1 MSNYADVLQE
11 GQDLIEAASA
21 SRPEYFREREIAA
34 VIEMIGRKRSV
45 LLVGPSGVGR
55 TAVLLGVARRL
66 SAETGRGIRAF
77 TTSQIISGTRY
88 IGEWETKL
96 TSLLRECA
104 AANVVLNV
112 LDVWNLSTVG
122 TTSTSKECFLDTM
135 RPQIADGT
143 LQVISEVTPDQLQ
156 EMQRVAKFPSLFE
169 AIRIEPLSDEQ
180 IRSIVDSEAV
190 HCGLTFDEGALDQL
204 FHLCATFSSDRAGPG
219 PMLDLL
225 EKVRDYH
232 DQKLAAGGDAQITPR
247 FVEEVFAIH
256 SGLPLFVISRTE
268 NKPASEIRDWF
279 RQRII
284 GQAAAI
290 EAVVEMIAFF
300 KARLHDTKKPIGTFL
315 LVGPTGVGKTELAR
329 TLAEFLFGSE
339 RRMLRFDMSEFADYN
354 AFEMLIGSP
363 RSASERP
370 ARLLDPVRQQPFQV
384 LLFDELEKAHR
395 NIQDLFLQLLDEGRL
410 TTPWGETVSFRSTI
424 IIATSNAGATE
435 GMTPAMGFGSTQAAY
450 DEDKALKAIEANF
463 RPEFLNR
470 FQHVVLFHPL
480 THEQAARIARMEL
493 QSVWK
498 REGVAGQNLIVD
510 VHDDA
515 IDHVVATGFNARY
528 GARAIKREIRRQ
540 IVLPLATLLMERS
553 LPAGTLIEIGIQD
566 ARVRIHVKDTP
577 EARKSR
583 EENAPLRVRPG
594 ERLTRKDLLDR
605 IAAARAAC
613 EALAVDTDLVDLRE
627 KIEQVDVDRKD
638 YRFWQNAEAAHILAQ
653 QMRWL
658 ETITRLE
665 RLQGWLDELAGGFD
679 VRETRSNLERLA
691 SSLLRLETAMAVA
704 RRELVAMGADGYW
717 DALLEIAPVGGHR
730 DARDFLFGLYSQW
743 AVERRLEIV
752 MLHEPMAS
760 SEAIVIMVKG
770 PFAHG
775 YLKGETGHHR
785 FRRDRDGTVARVRVA
800 PLSERAS
807 PVEFGEQRPLK
818 AIGQLAGKIRSR
830 IAVSGTSL
838 VMQNGRTLA
847 ENRELALDVGPSW
860 PREPMA
866 STPMV
871 RRYDI
876 APFLLRDYLT
886 KSDFTRSDILEPRLF
901 HGLLSARVDK
911 SSGGGDGG
919 ATELD

>member
-1 MSNYADVLQE
+1 MPDFADVLQE
-11 GQDLIEAASA
+11 GQDLVEAASA

-34 VIEMIGRKRSV
+34 VLDMIHRKRSV

-55 TAVLLGVARRL
+55 TAVLHGVVRRL
-66 SAETGRGIRAF
+66 SAETGRGIRSF

-96 TSLLRECA
+96 TSLLKEAA
-104 AANVVLNV
+104 AANIVLNV

-156 EMQRVAKFPSLFE
+156 EMQRVPKFASLFE
-169 AIRIEPLSDEQ
+169 VIRIEPLSGQQ
-180 IRSIVDSEAV
+180 IRRIVDSEAT
-190 HCGLTFDEGALDQL
+190 HCGLTLDEGALEQL

-225 EKVRDYH
+225 DKVRDFR
-232 DQKLAAGGDAQITPR
+232 DQKIAAGEDALITAR
-247 FVEEVFAIH
+247 FVEKVFAIH
-256 SGLPLFVISRTE
+256 SGLPLFVVSRTE
-268 NKPASEIRDWF
+268 NRSAAEIRDWF
-279 RQRII
+279 RERII

-354 AFEMLIGSP
+354 AFEMLVGSP
-363 RSASERP
+363 RSSGERP

-384 LLFDELEKAHR
+384 LLFDEIEKAHR

-410 TTPWGETVSFRSTI
+410 TTPSGETVSFRSTI
-424 IIATSNAGATE
+424 IIATSNVGATE
-435 GMTPAMGFGSTQAAY
+435 GMTPAMGFGGTQTAY
-450 DEDKALKAIEANF
+450 DSDKALKAVEAHF

-480 THEQAARIARMEL
+480 THEQAARIARMDL
-493 QSVWK
+493 QVVLK
-498 REGVAGQNLIVD
+498 REGIAGQSLIVD

-540 IVLPLATLLMERS
+540 IILPLATLLMERS
-553 LPAGTLIEIGIQD
+553 LAAGTLVEIGIHD
-566 ARVRIHVKDTP
+566 GRVRIHVKDTP

-583 EENAPLRVRPG
+583 EESAPLRIRPG
-594 ERLTRKDLLDR
+594 ERLTRKELLDR
-605 IAAARAAC
+605 IAAARSAC
-613 EALAVDTDLVDLRE
+613 EALAVDTELAELRE
-627 KIEQVDVDRKD
+627 QIEKIDADRKD
-638 YRFWQNAEAAHILAQ
+638 YRFWQNADAAHILAQ

-658 ETITRLE
+658 ETVTRVE

-691 SSLLRLETAMAVA
+691 SGVLRLEQATAIAH
-704 RRELVAMGADGYW
+704 RELVAMGSDGYW
-717 DALLEIAPVGGHR
+717 DTLLEIAPVGGHR
-730 DARDFLFGLYSQW
+730 DSRDFLFGLYSQW
-743 AVERRLEIV
+743 ATERRLEIAV
-752 MLHEPMAS
+752 LHEPMAS
-760 SEAIVIMVKG
+760 SEPIVIMLKG
-770 PFAHG
+770 PFAYG

-785 FRRDRDGTVARVRVA
+785 FRRDREGSVARVRVA
-800 PLSERAS
+800 ALSERTS
-807 PVEFGEQRPLK
+807 PVALGEQRPLK

-830 IAVSGTSL
+830 IAIQGTNL
-838 VMQNGRTLA
+838 VLQNSRTLA

-860 PREPMA
+860 PREPMTT
-866 STPMV
+866 TPMV
-871 RRYDI
+871 RRYDF

-901 HGLLSARVDK
+901 HGLLCARVDK
-911 SSGGGDGG
+911 SFGSEDGA
-919 ATELD
+919 ATEPD

>member
-1 MSNYADVLQE
+1 MSNFADVLQE
-11 GQDLIEAASA
+11 GQDLVEIASA
-21 SRPEYFREREIAA
+21 SRPEYFRDREIAA
-34 VIEMIGRKRSV
+34 IAEMLQRKRSV
-45 LLVGPSGVGR
+45 LLVGPSGVGK

-66 SAETGRGIRAF
+66 SAETGRGIRSF

-96 TSLLRECA
+96 TNLLKECM
-104 AANVVLNV
+104 AANAVLNI

-135 RPQIADGT
+135 RPLIADGS
-143 LQVISEVTPDQLQ
+143 LQVISEVAPDQLQ
-156 EMQRVAKFPSLFE
+156 EMLRVPKFASLFE
-169 AIRIEPLSDEQ
+169 AIRIEPLSGEQ
-180 IRSIVDSEAV
+180 NRKIVESEAA
-190 HCGLTFDEGALDQL
+190 HYGLTLDAGALEQL

-225 EKVRDYH
+225 DKVRDYH
-232 DQKLAAGGDAQITPR
+232 EQKLTLGGDAQITPR

-256 SGLPLFVISRTE
+256 SGLPLFVVSRSE
-268 NKPASEIRDWF
+268 SKSAAEIRDWF
-279 RQRII
+279 RERII
-284 GQAAAI
+284 GQTAAI

-300 KARLHDTKKPIGTFL
+300 KARLHDTRKPIGTFL

-354 AFEMLIGSP
+354 AFEMLVGSP
-363 RSASERP
+363 RSMAG

-410 TTPWGETVSFRSTI
+410 TAPTGETVSFRSTI
-424 IIATSNAGATE
+424 VIATSNVGATE
-435 GMTPAMGFGSTQAAY
+435 GMTPGMGFGSTQTAY
-450 DEDKALKAIEANF
+450 DSDKALKAIEAHF

-480 THEQAARIARMEL
+480 THEQAARIARLEL
-493 QSVWK
+493 QSVLK

-540 IVLPLATLLMERS
+540 IVMPLATLLMERS
-553 LPAGTLIEIGIQD
+553 LPAGTLIEIGIHD
-566 ARVRIHVKDTP
+566 ARVRINVKDTP

-594 ERLTRKDLLDR
+594 ERLTRKELLDR
-605 IAAARAAC
+605 ITAARAAC
-613 EALAVDTDLVDLRE
+613 ETLAVDTDLAELRD
-627 KIEQVDVDRKD
+627 KIEKVDADRKD
-638 YRFWQNAEAAHILAQ
+638 YRFWQNADAAQTLAQ

-658 ETITRLE
+658 ETVTRVG
-665 RLQGWLDELAGGFD
+665 RLKDWLDELAGGFD
-679 VRETRSNLERLA
+679 LRETRSNLERLA
-691 SSLLRLETAMAVA
+691 GGLLRLESAVATA

-717 DALLEIAPVGGHR
+717 DALVEIAPVGGQR

-743 AVERRLEIV
+743 ATERRLEIV
-752 MLHEPMAS
+752 VLHEPMAAG
-760 SEAIVIMVKG
+760 ETIAVALKG
-770 PFAHG
+770 PFAYG

-785 FRRDRDGTVARVRVA
+785 FRRDRDGSVARVRVA
-800 PLSERAS
+800 PLSEPAS
-807 PVEFGEQRPLK
+807 PVALGEQRPLK

-830 IAVSGTSL
+830 IEVLGTSL
-838 VMQNGRTLA
+838 VLQNGRPLA
-847 ENRELALDVGPSW
+847 ANRELAFDVGPSW
-860 PREPMA
+860 PQEPMTA
-866 STPMV
+866 TPMV
-871 RRYDI
+871 RRYDF

-886 KSDFTRSDILEPRLF
+886 RSDFTRSDILEPRLF
-901 HGLLSARVDK
+901 HGLLCARVDK
-911 SSGGGDGG
+911 SSGGEDSG
-919 ATELD
+919 TPELD

>member
-1 MSNYADVLQE
+1 MPDFANVLQE
-11 GQDLIEAASA
+11 GQDLVEAASA

-34 VIEMIGRKRSV
+34 IFDMIQRKRSV

-55 TAVLLGVARRL
+55 TAVLHGVARRL
-66 SAETGRGIRAF
+66 SAETGRGIRSF

-96 TSLLRECA
+96 TSLLKECA

-156 EMQRVAKFPSLFE
+156 EMQRVPKFASLFE
-169 AIRIEPLSDEQ
+169 AIRIEPLSDQQ
-180 IRSIVDSEAV
+180 IRSILEREAAD
-190 HCGLTFDEGALDQL
+190 CELTLDDGALDQL
-204 FHLCATFSSDRAGPG
+204 FHLCTTFSSDRAGPG

-225 EKVRDYH
+225 DKVRDYRE
-232 DQKLAAGGDAQITPR
+232 QKRAAGDDVEITPR
-247 FVEEVFAIH
+247 FIDKVFAIH
-256 SGLPLFVISRTE
+256 SGLPLFVISRSE
-268 NKPASEIRDWF
+268 SKSAAEIRDWF
-279 RQRII
+279 RARII

-300 KARLHDTKKPIGTFL
+300 KARLHDTHKPIGSFL

-363 RSASERP
+363 RSAAERP

-384 LLFDELEKAHR
+384 LLFDEIEKAHR

-410 TTPWGETVSFRSTI
+410 TAPSGETVSFRSTI
-424 IIATSNAGATE
+424 IIATSNVGATE
-435 GMTPAMGFGSTQAAY
+435 GMTPAMGFGGTQAAY
-450 DEDKALKAIEANF
+450 DADKALKAVEAHF

-480 THEQAARIARMEL
+480 THEQATRIARMEL
-493 QSVWK
+493 QSVLK
-498 REGVAGQNLIVD
+498 REGVAGQNFIVD

-515 IDHVVATGFNARY
+515 VDYVVAAGFNARY
-528 GARAIKREIRRQ
+528 GARAIKREIRRR

-553 LPAGTLIEIGIQD
+553 LPAGTLIEIGIHD
-566 ARVRIHVKDTP
+566 SRVRIHVKDTP
-577 EARKSR
+577 EARKRR
-583 EENAPLRVRPG
+583 EANAPLRIRPG
-594 ERLTRKDLLDR
+594 ERLTRKELLER
-605 IAAARAAC
+605 IAAARSAC
-613 EALAVDTDLVDLRE
+613 ESLAADAELAELRE
-627 KIEQVDVDRKD
+627 QVEKIDADRKD
-638 YRFWQNAEAAHILAQ
+638 YRFWQNADAPHILAQ
-653 QMRWL
+653 QTRLL
-658 ETITRLE
+658 ETIARIE
-665 RLQGWLDELAGGFD
+665 RLQDWLDELAGGFD
-679 VRETRSNLERLA
+679 ARDTRSNLERLA
-691 SSLLRLETAMAVA
+691 ASLLRLEQATAVA
-704 RRELVAMGADGYW
+704 HRELVAMGSDGHW
-717 DALLEIAPVGGHR
+717 DALLEIAPVGGYR

-743 AVERRLEIV
+743 ATERRLEIV
-752 MLHEPMAS
+752 MLHEPTAS
-760 SEAIVIMVKG
+760 SEAIVIALKG
-770 PFAHG
+770 PFAYG

-785 FRRDRDGTVARVRVA
+785 FRRDRDGSVARVRVA
-800 PLSERAS
+800 PLSERAA
-807 PVEFGEQRPLK
+807 PVELGEQRPLK

-830 IAVSGTSL
+830 IAVLGTNLVLQNSRSL
-838 VMQNGRTLA
+838 A
-847 ENRELALDVGPSW
+847 ANRELAFDIGPSW

-866 STPMV
+866 TTPMV
-871 RRYDI
+871 RRYDF

-886 KSDFTRSDILEPRLF
+886 GSDFTRSDILEPRLF
-901 HGLLSARVDK
+901 HELLCARVDK
-911 SSGGGDGG
+911 S
-919 ATELD
+919 

>member
-1 MSNYADVLQE
+1 MSNFADVLQE
-11 GQDLIEAASA
+11 GQDLFEVASA
-21 SRPEYFREREIAA
+21 SRSEYFREREIAA
-34 VIEMIGRKRSV
+34 ILEMIQRKRSV
-45 LLVGPSGVGR
+45 LLVGPSGVGK
-55 TAVLLGVARRL
+55 TAVLLGAVRRL
-66 SAETGRGIRAF
+66 SAETGRGIRSF

-96 TSLLRECA
+96 TNLLKESM

-135 RPQIADGT
+135 RPLIADGS

-156 EMQRVAKFPSLFE
+156 EMLRVPKFASLFE

-180 IRSIVDSEAV
+180 IRRVIESEAA
-190 HCGLTFDEGALDQL
+190 HCGLTLDEGALDLL
-204 FHLCATFSSDRAGPG
+204 FQLCATFSSDRAGPG

-225 EKVRDYH
+225 DKVRDYH
-232 DQKLAAGGDAQITPR
+232 EQRLALGGDAQVTPR

-256 SGLPLFVISRTE
+256 SGLPLFVVSRSE
-268 NKPASEIRDWF
+268 NKSAADIRDWF
-279 RQRII
+279 RERII

-290 EAVVEMIAFF
+290 ESVVEMIAFF

-354 AFEMLIGSP
+354 AFEMLVGSP
-363 RSASERP
+363 RSST

-410 TTPWGETVSFRSTI
+410 TAPTGETVSFRSTI
-424 IIATSNAGATE
+424 IIATSNVGATE
-435 GMTPAMGFGSTQAAY
+435 GMTPAMGFGSAQTAY
-450 DEDKALKAIEANF
+450 DPDKALKAIETHF

-493 QSVWK
+493 QAVLK

-553 LPAGTLIEIGIQD
+553 LPAGTLIEIGIHD
-566 ARVRIHVKDTP
+566 ARVRISVKDTP
-577 EARKSR
+577 DTRKSR

-594 ERLTRKDLLDR
+594 ERFTRKELLDR

-613 EALAVDTDLVDLRE
+613 EALAVDTELAELRE
-627 KIEQVDVDRKD
+627 KIEQVDADRKD
-638 YRFWQNAEAAHILAQ
+638 YRFWQNADAAHILAR

-658 ETITRLE
+658 ETVARVE
-665 RLQGWLDELAGGFD
+665 RLKRWLDELAGGFD
-679 VRETRSNLERLA
+679 VRETRSNLERIA
-691 SSLLRLETAMAVA
+691 AELLRLESATATA

-717 DALLEIAPVGGHR
+717 DALLEIAPVGGQR

-743 AVERRLEIV
+743 ATERRLEIV
-752 MLHEPMAS
+752 VLHEPMAS
-760 SEAIVIMVKG
+760 GEAIVIALKG
-770 PFAHG
+770 PFAYG

-785 FRRDRDGTVARVRVA
+785 FRRDREGAVARVRVA

-807 PVEFGEQRPLK
+807 PVALGEQRPLK

-830 IAVSGTSL
+830 IEVLGTNL
-838 VMQNGRTLA
+838 VLQNGRTLA
-847 ENRELALDVGPSW
+847 ANRELALDVGPSW
-860 PREPMA
+860 PREPMTT
-866 STPMV
+866 TPMV
-871 RRYDI
+871 RRYDF

-886 KSDFTRSDILEPRLF
+886 RSDFTRSDILEPKLF
-901 HGLLSARVDK
+901 HGLLCARIDK
-911 SSGGGDGG
+911 SPGGGDGD

>member
-11 GQDLIEAASA
+11 GQDLFEVAGA

-34 VIEMIGRKRSV
+34 VAEALQRRRSV
-45 LLVGPSGVGR
+45 LLVGDSGVGK
-55 TAVLLGVARRL
+55 TAVLLGAVRRL
-66 SAETGRGIRAF
+66 AAHTGRGTRSF

-96 TSLLRECA
+96 TTLLTEVKM
-104 AANVVLNV
+104 ANAVLNI

-135 RPQIADGT
+135 RPMIADGS

-156 EMQRVAKFPSLFE
+156 EMLRVPKFASLFE

-180 IRSIVDSEAV
+180 IRKIVDSEAA
-190 HCGLTFDEGALDQL
+190 HCGLTLDDGALDLL
-204 FHLCATFSSDRAGPG
+204 FQLCATFSSDRAGPG

-225 EKVRDYH
+225 DKVRDYH
-232 DQKLAAGGDAQITPR
+232 GQKLALGGDAQVTPR

-256 SGLPLFVISRTE
+256 SGLPLFVVSRSE
-268 NKPASEIRDWF
+268 NKSAADIRSWF
-279 RQRII
+279 RERII
-284 GQAAAI
+284 GQAPAI

-300 KARLHDTKKPIGTFL
+300 KARLHDTKKPVGTFL

-354 AFEMLIGSP
+354 AFEMLVGSP
-363 RSASERP
+363 RSST

-410 TTPWGETVSFRSTI
+410 TSPSGETVSFRSAI
-424 IIATSNAGATE
+424 IIATSNVGATE
-435 GMTPAMGFGSTQAAY
+435 GMTPGMGFGSTQTAY
-450 DEDKALKAIEANF
+450 DSDKALKAVEANF

-528 GARAIKREIRRQ
+528 GARAVKREIRRQ

-553 LPAGTLIEIGIQD
+553 LPAGTLIEIGVHD
-566 ARVRIHVKDTP
+566 GRVRIHVKDTP

-583 EENAPLRVRPG
+583 EDNAPLRVRPG
-594 ERLTRKDLLDR
+594 ERLTRRELLSR
-605 IAAARAAC
+605 IAAARKAC
-613 EALAVDTDLVDLRE
+613 DALAADTELAELRE
-627 KIEQVDVDRKD
+627 KIERIDADRKD
-638 YRFWQNAEAAHILAQ
+638 YRFWRNADSAQILAQ

-658 ETITRLE
+658 ETITRVE
-665 RLQGWLDELAGGFD
+665 RLKDWLDELAGGFD
-679 VRETRSNLERLA
+679 LRETRSNLERLA
-691 SSLLRLETAMAVA
+691 AGLFRLEQAIATAC
-704 RRELVAMGADGYW
+704 RELVAMGSDGYW

-730 DARDFLFGLYSQW
+730 EARDFLFGLYSQW
-743 AVERRLEIV
+743 AAERRLEVVI
-752 MLHEPMAS
+752 LHEPMAS
-760 SEAIVIMVKG
+760 AEAVVIALKG
-770 PFAHG
+770 PFAYG

-800 PLSERAS
+800 PLSEPAA
-807 PVEFGEQRPLK
+807 PVELGEQRPLK

-830 IAVSGTSL
+830 IEVSGTSL
-838 VMQNGRTLA
+838 VLQNGRTLA
-847 ENRELALDVGPSW
+847 ANRELAFDIGPSW
-860 PREPMA
+860 PSEPVTA
-866 STPMV
+866 TPMV
-871 RRYDI
+871 RRYDF

-886 KSDFTRSDILEPRLF
+886 RSDFTRSDILEPRLF
-901 HGLLSARVDK
+901 HGLLCARVDK
-911 SSGGGDGG
+911 SSGGEEGG
-919 ATELD
+919 AADAD